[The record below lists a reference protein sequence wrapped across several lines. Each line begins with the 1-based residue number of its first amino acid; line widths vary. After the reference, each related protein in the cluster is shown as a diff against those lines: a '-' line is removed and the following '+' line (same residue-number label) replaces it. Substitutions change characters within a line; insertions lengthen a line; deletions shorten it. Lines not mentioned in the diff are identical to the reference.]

1 MKSALLKK
9 TNLFKKTLAVMV
21 AGMVALPASAVWT
34 VKEGKLLDPNGNPFI
49 FRGATVDGT
58 LDPEKTLQAIKDIA
72 AAGANAV
79 QVEINADLY
88 ESDAMVTGEQL
99 RAIID
104 TCKASK
110 VVCVLEP
117 NDVAG
122 YPDFAGAGIPA
133 VSGLFWSWPG
143 IREAIAGQQDYI
155 MLGFGNQALAP
166 MPTHEYIARI
176 QTYLRDYSQWPLNSF
191 VVMIDGNS
199 WSQDQEKSM
208 LELAKQTTTNG
219 TYLPYLIYSVDMFD
233 AYLSPESV
241 RDYIAGFAEAGLP
254 LVIGGFAPTA
264 YYHPNNTAPRPAV
277 VYDLPEDSVMHY
289 AEQYG
294 VGYFGWS
301 WSGNTNPA
309 LDLVTSYDAGALTS
323 WGNLLF
329 NGVNGIKAT
338 AKPASI
344 FNSSSSS
351 VSSSSSSSSSASNN
365 PPSAVVTAKVEYRGC
380 GSVSGVASPEGST
393 DPDGDTL
400 TYDWE
405 LSSNFSSSVYKS
417 TGPSLRFGMEAVRL
431 YTVKLIVSDGKGGTA
446 TASTSL
452 NHFYS
457 DYCVSSS
464 SSSSSAIIRSSSSS
478 IRPSSSSVSSSSIRP
493 SSISSSSRSSS
504 SAIAAG
510 NCSYVINSQW
520 GNGFTAAIRIKNTSA
535 QPINGWNV
543 NWQYSDGSKV
553 TGLWNASLTGSNPYN
568 AKNLGW
574 NATIQPG
581 QTVEF
586 GFQGSKSA
594 TTASVPVVTGS
605 ICK

>member
-1 MKSALLKK
+1 
-9 TNLFKKTLAVMV
+9 
-21 AGMVALPASAVWT
+21 
-34 VKEGKLLDPNGNPFI
+34 
-49 FRGATVDGT
+49 
-58 LDPEKTLQAIKDIA
+58 
-72 AAGANAV
+72 
-79 QVEINADLY
+79 
-88 ESDAMVTGEQL
+88 
-99 RAIID
+99 
-104 TCKASK
+104 
-110 VVCVLEP
+110 
-117 NDVAG
+117 
-122 YPDFAGAGIPA
+122 
-133 VSGLFWSWPG
+133 
-143 IREAIAGQQDYI
+143 
-155 MLGFGNQALAP
+155 
-166 MPTHEYIARI
+166 
-176 QTYLRDYSQWPLNSF
+176 
-191 VVMIDGNS
+191 MIDGNS

-309 LDLVTSYDAGALTS
+309 LDLVTSYDPGALTS

-344 FNSSSSS
+344 FNGSSSS
-351 VSSSSSSSSSASNN
+351 VSSSSSSSSSAPNN
-365 PPSAVVTAKVEYRGC
+365 PPSAVLNAAVDYRNCGAVYGTAT
-380 GSVSGVASPEGST
+380 AAGST

-400 TYDWE
+400 TYQWE
-405 LSSNFSSSVYKS
+405 VTNSFGSSVYS
-417 TGPSLRFGMEAVRL
+417 ATGLTVSFAMAPVRL
-431 YTVKLIVSDGKGGTA
+431 YTVKLTVSDGKGGTA
-446 TASTSL
+446 TASTTL
-452 NHFYS
+452 DHFYS
-457 DYCVSSS
+457 DNCISSS
-464 SSSSSAIIRSSSSS
+464 SSSSIIRSSSSS
-478 IRPSSSSVSSSSIRP
+478 IRPSSSSVPSVASSSSIRP

-504 SAIAAG
+504 SAMAAG
-510 NCSYVINSQW
+510 NCSYIINSQW
-520 GNGFTAAIRIKNTSA
+520 GNGFTAAIRIKNTGA

-586 GFQGSKSA
+586 GFQGSKPA